1 MVAKQKKTRLSLFF
15 LSLPPFFLRFS
26 NCEGASEREREQSRL
41 STRSSRN
48 PHSSHPPQK
57 KKENT
62 MPRTGLI
69 NGCTYMY
76 TTNGRPIR
84 FKLLR
89 FDPVSK
95 SHVVTSNGRG
105 EWHINLHQMGSRVRR
120 VRSVSKKMDTSTVYL
135 YMCNV
140 GENTYKVGATCAP
153 DRRCK
158 QIRTYTSVAR
168 MKSVVRIPAAK
179 GSEWAKLEKAVLRR
193 FAAHRPANGGKEVL
207 KMTQA
212 QAHACA
218 GYMRAVCR

>member
-15 LSLPPFFLRFS
+15 LSLPPFAFFKLR
-26 NCEGASEREREQSRL
+26 GRVRERERESRADSL
-41 STRSSRN
+41 RTSAVNRT
-48 PHSSHPPQK
+48 PPIPPSQK
-57 KKENT
+57 KKKT